1 MIANRPKAVF
11 FIRPSKFEN
20 GRPKDG
26 WTVGWLRP
34 WHVLVSN
41 FEMPNLPSTYVW
53 GECNNMTQ
61 LFIPGKRKA
70 LNVKSKVHQ

>member
-20 GRPKDG
+20 GRRKDG

-34 WHVLVSN
+34 WRVLVSN
-41 FEMPNLPSTYVW
+41 FEMPNLPS
-53 GECNNMTQ
+53 
-61 LFIPGKRKA
+61 
-70 LNVKSKVHQ
+70 S

>member
-11 FIRPSKFEN
+11 FRRPSKFEN

-34 WHVLVSN
+34 WYQGLKC
-41 FEMPNLPSTYVW
+41 MGDGMIYGW
-53 GECNNMTQ
+53 Y
-61 LFIPGKRKA
+61 LFIY
-70 LNVKSKVHQ
+70 LFI